1 MTKKLSITMP
11 DATAE
16 AARTAAAAAGKPL
29 STWIADVVDR
39 AAWRA
44 ACEHDTAVLRQHGLL
59 GDEWAK
65 RQALI
70 VAAPRGGRA

>member
-1 MTKKLSITMP
+1 MP

-16 AARTAAAAAGKPL
+16 AARTAAAAAGMPL
-29 STWIADVVDR
+29 STWIAGVVDR

-44 ACEHDTAVLRQHGLL
+44 ACATDSAVLRRYGLL

-65 RQALI
+65 RQAAIL
-70 VAAPRGGRA
+70 AATRGGTG